1 MLGTILGD
9 RYKIKSEI
17 GHGGMAAV
25 YLGFDQVLKRE
36 VAIKI
41 LHAHLARDSELCHR
55 FQQEASIAAGLEHPN
70 IVKIYDYGQDRD
82 GRSYIVSEIIRGQNL
97 HLLQMARNRSGEG
110 LLGPIVSAMVC
121 EEVLNG
127 LLCAHELN
135 FIHRD
140 VKPDNVMVS
149 KQGQVKLTDFGIA
162 KRLSSTMT
170 QAGQY
175 LGSPSYS
182 SPEQVRGLDL
192 DFRTDLFST
201 GIILY
206 ELLTGKLPFDG
217 RSATDVMI
225 KIRGGEYTKLQVNE
239 TDSDRGH
246 PAAMVA
252 IVTRALRTQR
262 DERYESTAAMI
273 ADLRAYLAAKG
284 ISNSRVALEEY
295 AAAPGA
301 FFESLKDRR
310 KFIGSQSGLTTAR
323 EPSHAQTRML
333 TTRHLPASRSTGI
346 LPPPPPRTERTAPA
360 VTQNSSVSHNG
371 QSGLKASQLGA
382 ANRSS
387 LNSRATRSTRSTR
400 SVRSIRSNQFQLPD
414 GKFDAERSTVLSSA
428 RADDRSAEQIKM
440 STAFS
445 AAVEAGGVTLGSPP
459 ALRATQAHRNGVT
472 RVKKI
477 KSYHPAMRNFPRST
491 VVRTQYRR
499 QTVALGGMERLI
511 LPLALVTAALL
522 FVFVVSRLSG
532 KQSATVLARQTTEL
546 RGTESEISDSVLPPR
561 QTPEVRPARSAKP
574 SVLIPG
580 SEFVRPSQEES
591 APIKVREPAR
601 EPVREPVRDVVPD
614 RQRKREAP
622 KEPRR
627 VAAKTEPRP
636 EAKVISPASVIDG
649 TESRPERGQG
659 VSTIVLRTVP
669 GGLPVLL
676 NGIEKEPVSR
686 TQTSMTFEVP
696 AGKSLVA
703 IRPTV
708 VGSTKYQGFEK
719 QIFVA
724 EGESRDLGLV
734 RLVPLR
740 VLRLKIAG
748 PGVVAKVNGDPY
760 VMRGGEISIERPE
773 GTVEIEVTAQNGRSL
788 RRSIDLQ
795 NDDFTLEASLE

>member
-1 MLGTILGD
+1 MLGTTLGD

-17 GHGGMAAV
+17 GHGGMATV

-70 IVKIYDYGQDRD
+70 IVKIYDYGEDRE

-110 LLGPIVSAMVC
+110 LLGPFVSAMIC

-127 LLCAHELN
+127 LFCAHELN

-140 VKPDNVMVS
+140 VKPDNVMIS
-149 KQGQVKLTDFGIA
+149 LQGQVKLTDFGIA
-162 KRLSSTMT
+162 KRISSTMT

-182 SPEQVRGLDL
+182 SPEQVRGLEL

-206 ELLTGKLPFDG
+206 EMLTGKLPFDG
-217 RSATDVMI
+217 KSATDVMI
-225 KIRGGEYTKLQVNE
+225 KISGGEYAKLRVHE
-239 TDSDRGH
+239 TDAECGH
-246 PAAMVA
+246 PAALVA
-252 IVTRALRTQR
+252 IVTRALQTQR
-262 DERYESTAAMI
+262 EVRYQSTASMI
-273 ADLRAYLAAKG
+273 AELRAYLAAKG
-284 ISNSRVALEEY
+284 ISNSRASLEEY
-295 AAAPGA
+295 SLAPAAFLA
-301 FFESLKDRR
+301 SLKERR
-310 KFIGSQSGLTTAR
+310 RLVERQSGTTFSDGPLLTKTVAVPPPLPQR
-323 EPSHAQTRML
+323 TPPLPRPPQPTVSRATLAGRATR
-333 TTRHLPASRSTGI
+333 TPWSSRASRSTRFRLTVREPSAGKI
-346 LPPPPPRTERTAPA
+346 TIVSPA
-360 VTQNSSVSHNG
+360 
-371 QSGLKASQLGA
+371 
-382 ANRSS
+382 
-387 LNSRATRSTRSTR
+387 
-400 SVRSIRSNQFQLPD
+400 
-414 GKFDAERSTVLSSA
+414 AEAGREPEPL
-428 RADDRSAEQIKM
+428 KM

-445 AAVEAGGVTLGSPP
+445 SAVEAGGVGLGTPPSP
-459 ALRATQAHRNGVT
+459 RVRHGMTQ
-472 RVKKI
+472 VKKL
-477 KSYHPAMRNFPRST
+477 KSYHPAMRNHPRST
-491 VVRTQYRR
+491 VVRTHHRSQ
-499 QTVALGGMERLI
+499 ADMLGGFDRLM
-511 LPLALVTAALL
+511 LPLALVAAALL
-522 FVFVVSRLSG
+522 FLFGVSRLSG
-532 KQSATVLARQTTEL
+532 KQSSAVSSKQAAEFRERTSDLPPSILPARQLSEL
-546 RGTESEISDSVLPPR
+546 RP
-561 QTPEVRPARSAKP
+561 VRPTKP
-574 SVLIPG
+574 PLLLPG
-580 SEFVRPSQEES
+580 SESLRPSQPEAVPS
-591 APIKVREPAR
+591 KAREPAR
-601 EPVREPVRDVVPD
+601 EMVPD
-614 RQRKREAP
+614 RPRKRQIV
-622 KEPRR
+622 K
-627 VAAKTEPRP
+627 
-636 EAKVISPASVIDG
+636 
-649 TESRPERGQG
+649 ESRRLAARNESKPEVNSFAPPLTQDNTDMRTEVSQDIQKAGRQERTQG

-676 NGIEKEPVSR
+676 NGIEKEPMSR

-708 VGSTKYQGFEK
+708 VGATKYQGFEK
-719 QIFVA
+719 QVFVG

-760 VMRGGEISIERPE
+760 VLRGGEISLERPE
-773 GTVEIEVTAQNGRSL
+773 GTVEIEAKAQNGKSI